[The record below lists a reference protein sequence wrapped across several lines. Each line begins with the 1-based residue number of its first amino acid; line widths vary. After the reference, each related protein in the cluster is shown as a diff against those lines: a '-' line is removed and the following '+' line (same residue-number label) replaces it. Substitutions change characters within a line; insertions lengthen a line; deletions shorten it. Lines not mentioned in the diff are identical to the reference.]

1 MAAVQL
7 IEENSSL
14 VGRRLFLFTRG
25 IAHSIFK
32 LKSAL
37 VLLLF
42 PELSAQVLLENFCLR

>member
-42 PELSAQVLLENFCLR
+42 PELFVQVLLGSLCLQ